1 MIPPKY
7 SDLGKSAKDLFDKG
21 YGYGFAKVDLKT
33 TASNGV
39 AFTTKGASCLD
50 SGIVNG
56 SLETKY
62 KACGDVTFTEKW
74 STDNK
79 LSTEVSMDNQLCA
92 GSNVSIL
99 TTFAPNTGKK
109 TGQLKTS
116 YKRDNINATLD
127 TDFNFSGPLLQGSA
141 VVGYEG
147 WLAGYQFAFD
157 SSAKALTKNN
167 FALGFTGE
175 DMQLLCAV
183 DDGSRF
189 NGSVFQKVNA
199 QTQVGV
205 QLAWDKGSS
214 NTSFGLASKYTI
226 DDDSSLAVKVGNN
239 GSVGCAYSHKLKAGV
254 TLTLSSLL
262 NATKL
267 NEGGHKLGLGVE
279 FAL

>member
-1 MIPPKY
+1 MLSLLLLVFNCPVFLPV
-7 SDLGKSAKDLFDKG
+7 LGANVVRMETFEPAHNWLSMETSVDSLLSVLHFSV
-21 YGYGFAKVDLKT
+21 KVTSPQALY
-33 TASNGV
+33 
-39 AFTTKGASCLD
+39 L
-50 SGIVNG
+50 
-56 SLETKY
+56 
-62 KACGDVTFTEKW
+62 
-74 STDNK
+74 
-79 LSTEVSMDNQLCA
+79 VSMDNQLCA

-199 QTQVGV
+199 QTKVGV